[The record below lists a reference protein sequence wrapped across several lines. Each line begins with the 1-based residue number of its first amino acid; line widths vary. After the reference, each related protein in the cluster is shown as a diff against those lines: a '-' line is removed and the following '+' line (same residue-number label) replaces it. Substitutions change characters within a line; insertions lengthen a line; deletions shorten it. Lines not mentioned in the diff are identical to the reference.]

1 LGAPLPQDPLWMLV
15 ATDTAQQELTAP
27 ATHLLPQLLALPSPL
42 MRWLVHALVLVV
54 MLVFS
59 WLVCNALVL
68 SLLPRVLTQ
77 QQLSLWCPNRPY
89 PPYVIAGQVYEGVW
103 AS

>member
-1 LGAPLPQDPLWMLV
+1 MLV
-15 ATDTAQQELTAP
+15 TTYTAQQEPTRLR
-27 ATHLLPQLLALPSPL
+27 HFFLQLLALPSPL
-42 MRWLVHALVLVV
+42 MRWLVHALALVV
-54 MLVFS
+54 MLVLS
-59 WLVCNALVL
+59 WVICNAVVL